1 MARAAVGSLVLSLS
15 AKVLTL
21 ISSVLLARWL
31 GAEGYGVYA
40 SALAV
45 LLVLSVPTT
54 LGLPTLVIRL
64 LASYRVHQ
72 QWGLMRGL
80 LRRVNLLVLA
90 LAVVFAALG
99 SAVVWALGDRLSLV
113 HAHALLWAMA
123 LLPLSTLGA
132 LCAAALRGLHH
143 IALGQLPENLVLPG
157 LFVALLAA
165 WRVAGYAL
173 TPEYAMALRFAAVFS
188 AFAAAAWL
196 LLRQL
201 PSEIHRV
208 EPRYDAA
215 NWARAAGPLLF
226 VGGMSIINTQA
237 DVLMLAAMQGGE
249 SAGVYRAA
257 SRGAELVAFSLVVAN
272 MAIQPTIS
280 RLYAAGEMQRL
291 QRVVTMAARGALM
304 LALPTALVLGLFGRP
319 VLGLVFGSEFE
330 RGALCLVILCG
341 AQVVN
346 AGAGSVALILN
357 MTGHERDAALGMV
370 GGTLVNLTL
379 NAALIPRWDV
389 EGAAIATGL
398 SLVIWNA
405 VLVFTVRRRTGLFST
420 ALGKIRSK
428 K

>member
-1 MARAAVGSLVLSLS
+1 
-15 AKVLTL
+15 
-21 ISSVLLARWL
+21 
-31 GAEGYGVYA
+31 
-40 SALAV
+40 
-45 LLVLSVPTT
+45 
-54 LGLPTLVIRL
+54 
-64 LASYRVHQ
+64 
-72 QWGLMRGL
+72 
-80 LRRVNLLVLA
+80 
-90 LAVVFAALG
+90 
-99 SAVVWALGDRLSLV
+99 
-113 HAHALLWAMA
+113 
-123 LLPLSTLGA
+123 
-132 LCAAALRGLHH
+132 
-143 IALGQLPENLVLPG
+143 
-157 LFVALLAA
+157 
-165 WRVAGYAL
+165 
-173 TPEYAMALRFAAVFS
+173 
-188 AFAAAAWL
+188 
-196 LLRQL
+196 
-201 PSEIHRV
+201 
-208 EPRYDAA
+208 
-215 NWARAAGPLLF
+215 
-226 VGGMSIINTQA
+226 MSIINTQA

-272 MAIQPTIS
+272 MAIQPSSS